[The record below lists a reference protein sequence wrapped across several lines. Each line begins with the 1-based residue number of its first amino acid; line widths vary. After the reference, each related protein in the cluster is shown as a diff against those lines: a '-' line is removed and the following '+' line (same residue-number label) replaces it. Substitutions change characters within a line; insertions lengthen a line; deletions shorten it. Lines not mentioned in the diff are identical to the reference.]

1 MRYRDHMSRERI
13 GRVSMTEQATNAEHE
28 DALSVVMKA
37 LLAAFENLGAE
48 HQALTEEQKE
58 TTATER
64 RGTVRRMLQSI
75 TDAGRILAHSVD
87 LVATVY
93 GLRELGVN
101 EQMAKGA
108 DGSDY
113 TTLLMVGGSE
123 EKLYET
129 ASYLEAAAQ
138 RLVEAY
144 KETKKYPALAKAR
157 RPQEMRTVLSS
168 LRGALTVLCAEMA
181 ARGLTE
187 GRAECEP
194 WIAKLCALEAQT
206 CTAVPAQ
213 ASKLAADD
221 VTAAILAD
229 PVIARAAAAALERTI
244 A

>member
-1 MRYRDHMSRERI
+1 
-13 GRVSMTEQATNAEHE
+13 MTEQPTNPEHE
-28 DALSVVMKA
+28 DDLSTVMKA
-37 LLAAFENLGAE
+37 LLTAFENLGAE
-48 HQALTEEQKE
+48 HQALTEEEKE

-93 GLRELGVN
+93 GLRELGVDR
-101 EQMAKGA
+101 QMAKGA

-113 TTLLMVGGSE
+113 SPLLTVGGSE

-129 ASYLEAAAQ
+129 AAYLEAAAQ

-144 KETKKYPALAKAR
+144 KQTKKYPALAKAR
-157 RPQEMRTVLSS
+157 RPQEVRTVLSS
-168 LRGALTVLCAEMA
+168 LRGALTGLCAEMA

-194 WIAKLCALEAQT
+194 WIAKLCELEAQT

-213 ASKLAADD
+213 ASELTAGE
-221 VTAAILAD
+221 VTAAILAN
-229 PVIARAAAAALERTI
+229 PAIAEAAAAALERTT